1 MTLKNPDHSTFF
13 ALVTPLQEKH
23 FSETFL
29 IFKPNLLTD
38 NDIMSQTR
46 CNIYVNFK
54 NLIGFAIDF
63 WESEAPAPYFKAG
76 KMQIIKRKAP
86 GWMSLFPWTLELG
99 F

>member
-1 MTLKNPDHSTFF
+1 MISCHKPD
-13 ALVTPLQEKH
+13 AI
-23 FSETFL
+23 FL
-29 IFKPNLLTD
+29 DD
-38 NDIMSQTR
+38 NFR
-46 CNIYVNFK
+46 VNFK

-63 WESEAPAPYFKAG
+63 WESDAPAPYFKAG